1 MLQMQVGKRA
11 YGKVVKV
18 KCVICAKY
26 ESRIKNIKGFSTS
39 WIIGTSSV
47 KKDSLE
53 KHLPGEKHKKAKELL
68 GPEKYQRE
76 VLSTSAIGQ
85 GIKKMNETDK
95 EVFLHVNKLKIL
107 GHFISYSKM
116 IEKQL
121 YGKWLVPRSTDK
133 LQVGNFSITYG
144 STQKENS
151 YFWLWFPEHHI
162 WCGSTLHKY
171 FLYLD
176 CFPF

>member
-39 WIIGTSSV
+39 WITGTLSV

-53 KHLPGEKHKKAKELL
+53 KRLSGEQHKKAKDLATKELL
-68 GPEKYQRE
+68 GPEKHQWE
-76 VLSTSAIGQ
+76 VMSTLAIGQ

-95 EVFLHVNKLKIL
+95 ELSFLHVIKFKIL
-107 GHFISYSKM
+107 GHFFVSY
-116 IEKQL
+116 
-121 YGKWLVPRSTDK
+121 
-133 LQVGNFSITYG
+133 
-144 STQKENS
+144 
-151 YFWLWFPEHHI
+151 
-162 WCGSTLHKY
+162 
-171 FLYLD
+171 
-176 CFPF
+176 